1 MPGKGFL
8 CRIKTMARFAV
19 RKGIAH
25 WIFHRN
31 VSKFPANFD
40 TVLQTNVWQNEF
52 SGRFSIQAISPKY
65 GRQFFSPSIFCFRY
79 FQVIFQ
85 ELEFSL
91 ICKTL
96 EFPFSP
102 YIYSNLRQSKMLSE
116 TVKKSVTFAAIG
128 ELFSLSYLFQRS
140 ASEDTFA
147 SRSLSRIEK
156 MRDVYLGQTSGLP
169 KCSGWKQGQPHQF
182 KARLHAEDRIREYFK
197 LLL

>member
-1 MPGKGFL
+1 MSPNSPRISTRFYRQMYGKMNSVVAFL
-8 CRIKTMARFAV
+8 FRL
-19 RKGIAH
+19 
-25 WIFHRN
+25 
-31 VSKFPANFD
+31 FPLNM
-40 TVLQTNVWQNEF
+40 VGN
-52 SGRFSIQAISPKY
+52 
-65 GRQFFSPSIFCFRY
+65 FFSPSIFCFRY

-96 EFPFSP
+96 EFPFSL